1 MTNLDHALK
10 YLERGWSVIPIKPGS
25 KLPSIASWKEF
36 QTRMPTEAEI
46 RGWWKR
52 TPKAN
57 IALVCGKIS
66 GIIVVDIDPKSGG
79 TTEGLELPPTLC
91 SRTGGGGQHL
101 FYKWNSRVIGA
112 KVGVRAGIDIRSE
125 ASYVVLP
132 PSLHASGNTYDW
144 IDEEETPADPPLWLY
159 KEETETEKKDWQKFL
174 TEPKGKGLRNDSLTA
189 IAGKIINELSPQLWD
204 TLGYPMLEK
213 WNADHNVPSLPAKEL
228 KTIWNSIK
236 KTHLKNNPNALE
248 REEGEE
254 PITEAEEQEQMIVK
268 EFAKNKT
275 KATFYLARYLTEK
288 FNIITIGEKE
298 REMFVYRD
306 GVYGRAENEVIYP
319 EIQRILGEQIT
330 KNAKTETFH
339 KIADMTAH
347 PRSVFES
354 ADLRYIPLANGVFD
368 LETKELLP
376 HDSKYRFTFQFPV
389 EYNPSAKCPETINF
403 FNTVLDDDQVPVVQ
417 EWLGYY
423 FYRLYMFKKAI
434 IFVGE
439 GDTGK
444 TTLLET
450 IINLIG
456 KENISSVSLHK
467 MTSDKF
473 AAAHLYRKHG
483 NIVDELSAKDIS
495 DTGNFK
501 IATGGGSISGEYKF
515 GNQFSFQNFSKFTFA
530 CNRIPDVADFD
541 DEAYFNRWMVIRF
554 NKTIDKKIPN
564 YIAQLT
570 TEEERSGL
578 FLFAM
583 EGLERLLK
591 NGMFSYNQSA
601 IDTKIEMMKSGSS
614 MAMFTSDMLVQEVKA
629 EISKASMYDAYTDF
643 CASKGLS
650 AETMDMFGK
659 KFLFYVGYAS
669 EGLIYDYENP
679 KGTRVRGWR
688 NVRLKPTPEEQEAI
702 DNFNNF

>member
-1 MTNLDHALK
+1 MTHLEHALK
-10 YLERGWSVIPIKPGS
+10 YLERGWAVIPVKPGT
-25 KLPSIASWKEF
+25 KLPAIPWLEYQK
-36 QTRMPTEAEI
+36 RLPTEAEL
-46 RGWWKR
+46 RSWWKKM
-52 TPKAN
+52 PKAN
-57 IALVCGKIS
+57 IALICGQIS
-66 GIIVVDIDPKSGG
+66 GIIVVDIDPGHGG

-125 ASYVVLP
+125 ASYVVIP

-144 IDEEETPADPPLWLY
+144 INEDDEPADPPLWLY
-159 KEETETEKKDWQKFL
+159 KEETEAEKKDWQKFL
-174 TEPKGKGLRNDSLTA
+174 TEPKGKGERNDTLTA

-213 WNADHNVPSLPAKEL
+213 WNADHNVPSLPTKEL
-228 KTIWNSIK
+228 RTIWNSIK
-236 KTHLKNNPNALE
+236 KTHLKNNPNALD
-248 REEGEE
+248 RVDGEE

-268 EFAKNKT
+268 EFTKNKT

-319 EIQRILGEQIT
+319 EIQRILGEAIT

-339 KIADMTAH
+339 KIADMTSH

-354 ADLRYIPLANGVFD
+354 AELKYIPLANGVFD

-389 EYNPSAKCPETINF
+389 HYNPEAKCPETINF
-403 FNTVLDDDQVPVVQ
+403 LGTVLEDDQVQVVQ

-456 KENISSVSLHK
+456 KDNISSVSLHK

-515 GNQFSFQNFSKFTFA
+515 GNQFSFQNYSKFTFA

-554 NKTIDKKIPN
+554 GKTIEKKIPN
-564 YIAQLT
+564 FIAKLT
-570 TEEERSGL
+570 TEEERAGL

-583 EGLERLLK
+583 EGLDRLLK
-591 NGMFSYNQSA
+591 NGQFSYNQTA
-601 IDTKIEMMKSGSS
+601 IDTKIEMMRSGSS
-614 MAMFTSDMLVQEVKA
+614 MAMFTSDMLVQEVKT
-629 EISKASMYDAYTDF
+629 EISKALMYDAYTDF
-643 CASKGLS
+643 CAQKGLS

-669 EGLIYDYENP
+669 EGLIYDPENP

-702 DNFNNF
+702 DNFNNL